1 MQRAFVCSP
10 TSEESMIKFAKCS
23 EEKCFII
30 SPKMPKNMFAVLN
43 FYLLQAPI
51 YRLSSTSDHHGIM
64 QVISKMR
71 TEPYIVECK
80 F

>member
-1 MQRAFVCSP
+1 
-10 TSEESMIKFAKCS
+10 
-23 EEKCFII
+23 
-30 SPKMPKNMFAVLN
+30 MFAVLN

-71 TEPYIVECK
+71 TEQYIVECK